1 MRLWSIHPKYL
12 DAKGLVA
19 LWREA
24 LLAQAVLA
32 GNTSGYRNHP
42 QLNRF
47 RGSSDSVGAVS
58 TYLWGVYQ
66 ESLQRGYDFDIS
78 KIAHKVGRQRID
90 VTRGQL
96 AYEIEHLRA
105 KLKVRDKAAYAMI
118 EKLHIIK
125 PHPMFD
131 VVAGEVEDW
140 EKIG

>member
-1 MRLWSIHPKYL
+1 VRLWSIHPKYL

-19 LWREA
+19 VWREA
-24 LLAQAVLA
+24 LLAQAVLS
-32 GNTSGYRNHP
+32 GETSGYRNHP

-47 RGSSDSVGAVS
+47 RQSADPIEAIS

-78 KIAHKVGRQRID
+78 KIAHKVGRQRIE

-96 AYEIEHLRA
+96 AYEIEHLQG
-105 KLKVRDKAAYAMI
+105 KLKVRDETRFNQIKQVR
-118 EKLHIIK
+118 IIK
-125 PHPMFD
+125 VHPMFD
-131 VVAGEVEDW
+131 VVAGGVEDW

>member
-1 MRLWSIHPKYL
+1 MRLWSLHPKYL

-32 GNTSGYRNHP
+32 GETSGYRHHP

-47 RGSSDSVGAVS
+47 RQSADPIAAIS

-78 KIAHKVGRQRID
+78 RIAHRVGRQRLQ
-90 VTRGQL
+90 VTKGQL
-96 AYEIEHLRA
+96 AYEMEHLRG
-105 KLKVRDKAAYAMI
+105 KLKARDEAAFAEIRNVR
-118 EKLHIIK
+118 LLK

-131 VVAGEVEDW
+131 VVSGDIEDW

>member
-1 MRLWSIHPKYL
+1 MRLWSINPSYL
-12 DAKGLVA
+12 DTKGLVA

-32 GNTSGYRNHP
+32 GETSGYRNHP
-42 QLNRF
+42 QLDRF
-47 RGSSDSVGAVS
+47 RHSNDPVGAIS

-78 KIAHKVGRQRID
+78 KIAHNVGRQRIP

-96 AYEIEHLRA
+96 AYEIEHLQR
-105 KLKVRDKAAYAMI
+105 KLKVRDETAYGKI
-118 EKLHIIK
+118 KLVRIIK
-125 PHPMFD
+125 THPMFD
-131 VVAGEVEDW
+131 TVTGGVEDW

>member
-32 GNTSGYRNHP
+32 GETRGYRHHP
-42 QLNRF
+42 QLDRF
-47 RGSSDSVGAVS
+47 RQCADALAAIS

-66 ESLQRGYDFDIS
+66 ESLRRGYDFDITRIS
-78 KIAHKVGRQRID
+78 HRVGRQRMQ

-96 AYEIEHLRA
+96 AYEIEHLRN
-105 KLKVRDKAAYAMI
+105 KLKKRDEEAFDAIKSVRI
-118 EKLHIIK
+118 LK

-131 VVAGEVEDW
+131 VVAGDVEEWEV
-140 EKIG
+140 IT